1 MTYTMFYRAIP
12 GGIATAVLTL
22 SLLLGLPGNGIAA
35 DQPAEELTYAKHVAP
50 IFQEKCQ
57 DCHQPNSIAPMSLL
71 TYEEVK
77 SYAPMIRA
85 KVAARVM
92 PP

>member
-22 SLLLGLPGNGIAA
+22 SLLLGLPTKGVAA

-50 IFQEKCQ
+50 IFC
-57 DCHQPNSIAPMSLL
+57 PTGL
-71 TYEEVK
+71 
-77 SYAPMIRA
+77 
-85 KVAARVM
+85 
-92 PP
+92 